1 MLELVGGIFLI
12 IGVITLLGTCMLLF
26 YTGMQLSRAI
36 EIHNDTMNAIIN
48 LRESTQ
54 KDYTQIQ
61 EWIELTNVQAAESEL
76 KNATNVD
83 HLARTIL
90 ELNKELNRVKES
102 FAELTL
108 TKDEFLN

>member
-54 KDYTQIQ
+54 KDYSQIQ